1 MFQDIGV
8 SKNLI
13 EQYRSYCAADQCSSN
28 SERCRS
34 AMDIDALRF
43 FLP

>member
-13 EQYRSYCAADQCSSN
+13 DQYRTHC
-28 SERCRS
+28 EKRKIE
-34 AMDIDALRF
+34 DIGKNEIIEIDNFIF
-43 FLP
+43 FY

>member
-13 EQYRSYCAADQCSSN
+13 DEYRTSCESKDLKGIGKITFDDFSQ
-28 SERCRS
+28 EK
-34 AMDIDALRF
+34 F
-43 FLP
+43 V